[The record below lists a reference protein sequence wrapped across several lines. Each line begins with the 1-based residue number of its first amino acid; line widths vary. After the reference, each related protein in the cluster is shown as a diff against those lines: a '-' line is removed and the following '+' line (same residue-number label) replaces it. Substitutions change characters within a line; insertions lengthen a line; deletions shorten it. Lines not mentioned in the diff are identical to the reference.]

1 MSLEFLYL
9 SRADVESIGL
19 SMAQVVDAV
28 EEVLREKGCGRVEMP
43 PKRGVHPMPESAI
56 NAMPGYVPLAKVAGI
71 KWVTR
76 YLPNL
81 DKGLPYVLGLLI
93 LNDPETGI
101 PLSVMDCAWI
111 TAMRTGA
118 ASAVAAK
125 YLARKDSRQIAMLAC
140 GVQGRSNLTAMKIV
154 FPGLEFAKVFDIRR
168 ETAERYACEM
178 ADSLQMRIEVA
189 KTPED
194 AVRGADIVVTSGP
207 ILQHPKPVVEMAWL
221 KMGAFLSAVDLD
233 SYIKPEVFNAA
244 GKLYT
249 DDVEQF
255 MGYSRQGYFAGIRE
269 PIGDL
274 GELVAGKKPARQ
286 SSDELTM
293 TANLGLAI
301 EDIAVAARIYR
312 VAKTQGLGRE
322 LPL

>member
-1 MSLEFLYL
+1 MVETKSIGICIGAATL
-9 SRADVESIGL
+9 SAVEVRRDENDGLTVEPVYVEPHQGNPREALRSVLARLGPNGGYKVAVTGRKLRHAVNLSSISEPEAVESALSYLNGKGRHYDAIISAGGETFLVYVLTEDGKISSIQTGNKCASGTGEFFLQQLRRIGL
-19 SMAQVVDAV
+19 
-28 EEVLREKGCGRVEMP
+28 
-43 PKRGVHPMPESAI
+43 
-56 NAMPGYVPLAKVAGI
+56 
-71 KWVTR
+71 
-76 YLPNL
+76 
-81 DKGLPYVLGLLI
+81 
-93 LNDPETGI
+93 
-101 PLSVMDCAWI
+101 
-111 TAMRTGA
+111 
-118 ASAVAAK
+118 
-125 YLARKDSRQIAMLAC
+125 
-140 GVQGRSNLTAMKIV
+140 
-154 FPGLEFAKVFDIRR
+154 
-168 ETAERYACEM
+168 
-178 ADSLQMRIEVA
+178 
-189 KTPED
+189 TPED

-221 KMGAFLSAVDLD
+221 KMGVFLSAVDLD